1 MTESEALR
9 IMQQLATRYGVPA
22 LGEDEFTCQ
31 MFADEHGRSY
41 NEAVTIMRRAIADGA
56 LEKVG
61 KRRMPTGHT
70 ATAYRAVCN
79 K

>member
-1 MTESEALR
+1 MTESEAVR
-9 IMQQLATRYGVPA
+9 IMHDLAARYGVPP

-31 MFADEHGRSY
+31 MFAEEHGRSY
-41 NEAVTIMRRAIADGA
+41 NEAVTIIRRAIADGA

-61 KRRMPTGHT
+61 SRRMPTGHT
-70 ATAYRAVCN
+70 ATAYRAV